1 VKNSLMSGT
10 TAEHN
15 DFFFFFDEVRTD
27 LQQISVYI
35 NAKINELKIKDDK
48 GDSDAT
54 TMLFLHRGLYSII
67 EGEKKYRTGDY
78 PGASTEFG
86 EVEKL
91 INRFQKASSNFSL
104 DYQQEA
110 ERLELFA
117 KGRYSECLALQEGT
131 KLEDAIIQL
140 IEAINSYSLETEI
153 ATNSKRQLLVY
164 NAKARSNFVQ
174 GLVNRYEGEVATTNE
189 DFRLAKRK
197 HLDAYRAFLHASYFN
212 PAYSIWITDQN
223 NTINVTLL
231 KLIKDKAN
239 KEWGLAFNFSNEGKF
254 ENSSEKCK
262 IASKLF
268 KRASKISADPLE
280 AAIMLGYSF
289 MLQASMY
296 EAHANEFIKNKND
309 AKSAIRQYEL
319 ASEALSK
326 AISAYPTREGDQT
339 IVKRWEAQQ
348 QFYSG
353 HFYQTQGVY
362 NLDQENYQEAIMLF
376 NKANEIF
383 EAALVIAEEINEKS
397 LIKFIQKSLA
407 EAKGYIGMCKTVLD

>member
-1 VKNSLMSGT
+1 MSDST
-10 TAEHN
+10 TEIN

-27 LQQISVYI
+27 LQQAAVYI
-35 NAKINELKIKDDK
+35 DSKINELKIKDDK

-54 TMLFLHRGLYSII
+54 TMLYLHKGLYSII
-67 EGEKKYRTGDY
+67 EGEMKYRTGDY
-78 PGASTEFG
+78 QGASTEFS

-91 INRFQKASSNFSL
+91 INRFQKASSNYSL

-117 KGRYSECLALQEGT
+117 KGRYSECLALQEET
-131 KLEDAIIQL
+131 KPEDAIEQL
-140 IEAINSYSLETEI
+140 IEAMNSYSLEIEI
-153 ATNSKRQLLVY
+153 ASKSNKQLLIY

-174 GLVNRYEGEVATTNE
+174 GLIYRYEGEEAT
-189 DFRLAKRK
+189 AKENYRQAKKK
-197 HLDAYRAFLHASYFN
+197 HLDAYRAFLNASYFN
-212 PAYSIWITDQN
+212 PAYSIWIKDQN
-223 NTINVTLL
+223 NTINATLL

-239 KEWGLAFNFSNEGKF
+239 KEWGSAFSFSNEGQFLK
-254 ENSSEKCK
+254 SSERCK

-268 KRASKISADPLE
+268 NRASKLSVDPLDT
-280 AAIMLGYSF
+280 AIMLGYSF

-319 ASEALSK
+319 ASEVLSK

-348 QFYSG
+348 QYYSG
-353 HFYQTQGVY
+353 HFYQSQGVY

-383 EAALVIAEEINEKS
+383 KAALQVAEEIDEKS

-407 EAKGYIGMCKTVLD
+407 ESKGYIGMCKTVLD

>member
-1 VKNSLMSGT
+1 MSDMT
-10 TAEHN
+10 TENN

-27 LQQISVYI
+27 LQQAATYI
-35 NAKINELKIKDDK
+35 DAKITELKAK
-48 GDSDAT
+48 GEKGASDAT
-54 TMLFLHRGLYSII
+54 SMLYLHRGLYSII

-78 PGASTEFG
+78 PGAFTEFN

-91 INRFQKASSNFSL
+91 IDRFQKSSSNNSL

-117 KGRYSECLALQEGT
+117 KGRSSECLALQQET
-131 KLEDAIIQL
+131 KSEETIAQL
-140 IEAINSYSLETEI
+140 IEAINSYSLEIEI
-153 ATNSKRQLLVY
+153 ATKSKKQLLVY

-174 GLVNRYEGEVATTNE
+174 GLVYRFEGEIATSKE
-189 DFRLAKRK
+189 DFRLAKKK

-212 PAYSIWITDQN
+212 PAYTIWIKEQN
-223 NTINVTLL
+223 NTINATLL
-231 KLIKDKAN
+231 QLIKDKAG
-239 KEWGLAFNFSNEGKF
+239 KEWGIAFNFSNEGKF
-254 ENSSEKCK
+254 LQSSERCK
-262 IASKLF
+262 IASKLYN
-268 KRASKISADPLE
+268 RASKLSADPLDSV
-280 AAIMLGYSF
+280 IMLGYSY
-289 MLQASMY
+289 MLKASMY

-309 AKSAIRQYEL
+309 AKNAIRQYEL
-319 ASEALSK
+319 ASETLSQ
-326 AISAYPTREGDQT
+326 AISTYPTREGDQT

-348 QFYSG
+348 QYYSG
-353 HFYQTQGVY
+353 HFYQSQGVY

-383 EAALVIAEEINEKS
+383 EAALVIAEEIDEKS